1 MRPSTPL
8 SVGGLALAGIVIAS
22 VAVISA
28 TGGDTSVADR
38 IALASVKRGTV
49 ASYVSAAGNTIDTGV
64 RDLAFGAEGT
74 VEKVY
79 VKVGQKVRRGKVL
92 AQIDDT
98 IAKENYEAAKAA
110 LAAAQETLDDVENGT
125 ATTGVGAAS
134 GAGGSG
140 AGAFGG
146 GTGSGGTGGARP
158 PGGGTGGGAGAGNS
172 GRAGAGA
179 GAGNADGSGPGSGNA
194 GGAGAGAG
202 AGNAGGSGS
211 GTSTGGGGPVAC
223 PTPSVRPSGQ
233 VTTRPSSQPWSR
245 SSATARPS
253 SRPAAAAANTGA
265 SAANTGASASAANT
279 GASASA
285 ANTGASASAA
295 SIGLVAY
302 RGGDHGGA
310 NPQPGPAPT
319 ATPRPHPKPS
329 RPHRPARPHGASA
342 PNPEVSVSILPTAPS
357 RQPSAT
363 PSPSGGSSSACSPGQ
378 GGQGQGGQGQGS
390 QGQGGQSQGGQ
401 GQGGQGQGSQGQG
414 GGAHRRAGFGGGQT
428 GQSGQGAQAGQGG
441 QGGQG
446 GQRGQGGAR
455 LTEAEAEAQ
464 VSQATSELAEAKE
477 ALAGVRIKAP
487 ADGTVMS
494 VAGTVGSR
502 YASGTFITL
511 GDLDDLQVQAMF
523 TESDIR
529 FLKVGQAATVTLA
542 TRPGQE
548 YPGTVAHIDP
558 TATTSNRLVRYGV
571 TIVLNS
577 RPARLLLGQTAT
589 VRVTTGQAADAL
601 YLPSQAVRA
610 QGDGTAVVTVA
621 DGGTHSPRTVKVGVR
636 GDSYVEITGGLS
648 EGDQVV
654 LPGASTAF
662 PDEGFPAAR

>member
-1 MRPSTPL
+1 MRSSTPL

-125 ATTGVGAAS
+125 ATTGGAAAPGAGGAG

-140 AGAFGG
+140 TGAFGG
-146 GTGSGGTGGARP
+146 GTGSGGAGGARP
-158 PGGGTGGGAGAGNS
+158 PGGGTGGGAGAGNT
-172 GRAGAGA
+172 G
-179 GAGNADGSGPGSGNA
+179 GSGPGSGNT
-194 GGAGAGAG
+194 GGAGAGS
-202 AGNAGGSGS
+202 GNAGGSGP

-233 VTTRPSSQPWSR
+233 VTARPSSQPWSQ

-253 SRPAAAAANTGA
+253 SRPAAAAAAAADEGA
-265 SAANTGASASAANT
+265 STANKG
-279 GASASA
+279 
-285 ANTGASASAA
+285 ASAA

-310 NPQPGPAPT
+310 DPQPGPAPT
-319 ATPRPHPKPS
+319 ATPRPHPHPKPS
-329 RPHRPARPHGASA
+329 GPHRPARPHGASA

-363 PSPSGGSSSACSPGQ
+363 PSPSGGSSSACAPGQ

-414 GGAHRRAGFGGGQT
+414 GGAHRRAGFGGGQA

-446 GQRGQGGAR
+446 GQRGQGGGAR
-455 LTEAEAEAQ
+455 LTEAQAEAQ

-494 VAGTVGSR
+494 VAGAVGSR
-502 YASGTFITL
+502 YTSGTFITL

-558 TATTSNRLVRYGV
+558 TATTSDRLVRYGV

-577 RPARLLLGQTAT
+577 RPARLLLGQSAT

-621 DGGTHSPRTVKVGVR
+621 DGGTHSSRTVKVGVR

>member
-1 MRPSTPL
+1 MRSSTPL

-125 ATTGVGAAS
+125 ATTGGAAAP

-146 GTGSGGTGGARP
+146 GTGSGGAGGARP
-158 PGGGTGGGAGAGNS
+158 PGGGTGGGAGAGNTGGS
-172 GRAGAGA
+172 GP
-179 GAGNADGSGPGSGNA
+179 GAGNAG
-194 GGAGAGAG
+194 GAGAG

-253 SRPAAAAANTGA
+253 SRPAAAAAADEGG
-265 SAANTGASASAANT
+265 SAANTG
-279 GASASA
+279 
-285 ANTGASASAA
+285 ASAA

-319 ATPRPHPKPS
+319 ATPRPHPHPKPS
-329 RPHRPARPHGASA
+329 RPHRPARTHGASA

-363 PSPSGGSSSACSPGQ
+363 PSPSGGSSSACAPGQ

-401 GQGGQGQGSQGQG
+401 GQGGQGQG
-414 GGAHRRAGFGGGQT
+414 GGAHRRAGFGGGQA

-441 QGGQG
+441 QGGQ
-446 GQRGQGGAR
+446 RGQGGGAR
-455 LTEAEAEAQ
+455 LTEAQAEAQ

-529 FLKVGQAATVTLA
+529 FLKVGQAATVTLS

-577 RPARLLLGQTAT
+577 RPARLLLGQSAT